1 MQFRFSGSDSRCTGP
16 SLLSGRHDAVIF
28 VAELDQQG
36 RLEGFPSHMI
46 ALLRLDEILFE
57 APLHLAD
64 HGVDLHAITR
74 VRIRTSNLDRCRFTE
89 NLRNLT
95 NSCSATG
102 GEL

>member
-74 VRIRTSNLDRCRFTE
+74 VRIRTSNLDRSFHDATE
-89 NLRNLT
+89 QKL
-95 NSCSATG
+95 SFSAKADSG
-102 GEL
+102 S